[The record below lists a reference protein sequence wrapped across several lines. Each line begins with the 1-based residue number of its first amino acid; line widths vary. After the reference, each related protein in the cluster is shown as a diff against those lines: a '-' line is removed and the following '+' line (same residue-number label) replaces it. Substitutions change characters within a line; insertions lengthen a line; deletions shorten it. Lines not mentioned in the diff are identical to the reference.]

1 MKNVRTLTITALL
14 TAFAIIIPLYF
25 GFLKVVIVPSFT
37 ATIAS
42 HVPMFL
48 AMMLGPGAAVAVGIG
63 STLGFFMTTPLVIAA
78 RASMHILVGLVG
90 ALLVKRG
97 VSFPKV
103 IAITA
108 PIHGLLE
115 ALVIFPVIGVVAAS
129 VQSPVVGIGTVIH
142 HTIDGVI
149 AFTLIKALSKTGKSF
164 LEEDRKVA

>member
-25 GFLKVVIVPSFT
+25 GFLKVVLVPSFT

-48 AMMLGPGAAVAVGIG
+48 AMLLGPGAAVAVGIG

-78 RASMHILVGLVG
+78 RASMHIIVGLAG
-90 ALLVKRG
+90 AILVKRG
-97 VSFPKV
+97 ISFPKV
-103 IAITA
+103 VALTA

-115 ALVIFPVIGVVAAS
+115 ALVIFPVIGVAAAT

-142 HTIDGVI
+142 HCVDGAI
-149 AFTLIKALSKTGKSF
+149 AFALIKALSRTGKSIF
-164 LEEDRKVA
+164 EENRRVA